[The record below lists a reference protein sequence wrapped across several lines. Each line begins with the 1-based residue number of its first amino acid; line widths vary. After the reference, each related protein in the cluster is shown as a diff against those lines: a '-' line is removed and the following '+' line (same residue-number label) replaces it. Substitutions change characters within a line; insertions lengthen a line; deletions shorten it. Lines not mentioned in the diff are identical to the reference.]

1 MSGKTKILVTGAA
14 GFIGSHLCEALV
26 NKGHRVVGMIGP
38 QCDTKWIK
46 DLDMEFI
53 PADIIRKETLYTAV
67 KDVKYIYHLAALRAC
82 SDSEKLFQTNLQGT
96 KNLVDACL
104 EIEPKIEKFLFTSSA
119 KIVGPTAP
127 DEIFTETDTCRPVS
141 DYGRSK
147 LLAEE
152 YLESKRDALPFT
164 IVRLPLVYGPRNL
177 AGLYTAF
184 KLISRGIRIDIG
196 LGETNVGYVSDII
209 EGIIQAAESP
219 LTTGQRY
226 FIGEDRAT
234 SVDDWYTSMEAA
246 LNKKTVRIKPP
257 YPLIFLYAFFSEL
270 YTNLR
275 RAVPVLTRYN
285 LRYIKKYP
293 ICRIGMEK
301 AARDFGYR
309 TRIPLNQ
316 GVAITA
322 QWYKDHGYL

>member
-1 MSGKTKILVTGAA
+1 MTGAA

-26 NKGHRVVGMIGP
+26 QRGYSVVGMIGP
-38 QCDTKWIK
+38 QCDTRWIK

-53 PADIIRKETLYTAV
+53 RADITRLETLASAV
-67 KDVKYIYHLAALRAC
+67 QGVKYIYHLAALRAC
-82 SDSEKLFQTNLQGT
+82 PDTNKLFQINLQGT
-96 KNLVDACL
+96 KNLVDICL
-104 EIEPKIEKFLFTSSA
+104 EADLKIEKFLFTSSA

-127 DEIFTETDTCRPVS
+127 DEIFIETDTCRPVS

-152 YLESKRDALPFT
+152 YLESKRDVLPFT

-196 LGETNVGYVSDII
+196 LGETNVGYVFDIV
-209 EGIIQAAESP
+209 EGIIQAAENP
-219 LTTGQRY
+219 RAIGQRY
-226 FIGEDRAT
+226 FIGEDKAS
-234 SVDDWYTSMEAA
+234 SVDDWYSSMEAV
-246 LNKKTVRIKPP
+246 LDKKTVRIKPS
-257 YPLIFLYAFFSEL
+257 YPLLFLYASLSEMFAKW
-270 YTNLR
+270 R
-275 RAVPVLTRYN
+275 RVVPVLTRYN

-301 AARDFGYR
+301 AKNDFGYR
-309 TRIPLNQ
+309 TKIPLSK
-316 GVAITA
+316 GVELTA
-322 QWYKDHGYL
+322 RWYKDHGYL